1 MKILQALTWMTLTLR
16 KPHAVIEKG
25 QQSKNV
31 KKLPAPESRLIQ
43 LVYFEGYTLQDA
55 GEVLGISKSWAS
67 RLHAKILES
76 LATEM
81 RQMNLHD

>member
-1 MKILQALTWMTLTLR
+1 VSGKVREL
-16 KPHAVIEKG
+16 
-25 QQSKNV
+25 V
-31 KKLPAPESRLIQ
+31 KKLPATESRLIQ

-55 GEVLGISKSWAS
+55 GDLLGISKSWAS

-81 RQMNLHD
+81 RQLNLHD